1 MRSLHAYIM
10 RQIVREQSC
19 NEYSTQQV
27 VKSLWQI
34 LWTWVPTGLNTLK
47 LSQNCH
53 HFTDN
58 IFKCIFVNEKQKL
71 KFFEPK
77 IKIHILYVDKLVQ
90 KRHNSIA
97 NALEL
102 CLSCTNPSMWYLEF
116 VRKFPRTNSKQ
127 KLKFLEPKFWRGRFG
142 YNDRLHQVTL
152 APSNYG
158 WPAIMGEAA
167 DARCPYIQAP
177 YTSIK
182 PVHSTKDQEGV
193 TQQVFYDLYRNPTL
207 YHSEQF
213 RQFVN
218 VDKELKYEPRLT

>member
-1 MRSLHAYIM
+1 MQQKHNSIANALELCLSCTNPSMRYL
-10 RQIVREQSC
+10 E
-19 NEYSTQQV
+19 
-27 VKSLWQI
+27 
-34 LWTWVPTGLNTLK
+34 
-47 LSQNCH
+47 
-53 HFTDN
+53 
-58 IFKCIFVNEKQKL
+58 FVWKFPKTNSKQKL

-90 KRHNSIA
+90 ERHNSIA

-116 VRKFPRTNSKQ
+116 VWKFPWTNSKQ

-167 DARCPYIQAP
+167 DAPVYL
-177 YTSIK
+177 YTSPIHINQTCPLNK
-182 PVHSTKDQEGV
+182 RPGECHSTSFLWFISKSN
-193 TQQVFYDLYRNPTL
+193 FI
-207 YHSEQF
+207 S
-213 RQFVN
+213 
-218 VDKELKYEPRLT
+218 